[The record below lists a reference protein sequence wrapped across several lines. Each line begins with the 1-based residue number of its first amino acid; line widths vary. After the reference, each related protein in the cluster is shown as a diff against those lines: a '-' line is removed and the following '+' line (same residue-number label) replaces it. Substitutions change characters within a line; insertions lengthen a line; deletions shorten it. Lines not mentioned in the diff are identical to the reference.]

1 MLHTVNKSPLEKNS
15 LETCLRLADSNSSIL
30 LIEDGVYGALKN
42 TLYEKSIIEAQKN
55 NKFYVQA
62 GAGIVADSKPTKEYE
77 ETVNKAKA
85 LLNALK

>member
-1 MLHTVNKSPLEKNS
+1 MYCIKNS
-15 LETCLRLADSNSSIL
+15 CC
-30 LIEDGVYGALKN
+30 K
-42 TLYEKSIIEAQKN
+42 

-62 GAGIVADSKPTKEYE
+62 GAGIVADSKPEKEYQ